1 MNMRF
6 LSPLFVVAVTVLTF
20 ASGCHRQSPAQPDT
34 VAAVAPAV
42 DTVVAVADTVSEPV
56 VPAPVAKPAPVKAKT
71 NKPAAKATGPS
82 RQVYVTGYNSYGRLW
97 GYVTLKGDQGTG
109 VIHDAEENHYNIR
122 CTRHGDELFAVDQNS
137 RQYVLKISE
146 E

>member
-1 MNMRF
+1 MRLF
-6 LSPLFVVAVTVLTF
+6 LSSFFVMAVLLTF
-20 ASGCHRQSPAQPDT
+20 ATGCHRQPLPQPDT
-34 VAAVAPAV
+34 ATAVGSTA
-42 DTVVAVADTVSEPV
+42 DTVVVIADTVVEPI
-56 VPAPVAKPAPVKAKT
+56 APQPEAKPAPVRPKAKKQT
-71 NKPAAKATGPS
+71 AKATGPS

-137 RQYVLKISE
+137 RQYVLKFSE